1 MQSKTAGIWIQAIGL
16 GTLAMCQS
24 FDNEAVQIKCG
35 IMMVDIFLCS
45 RQVLLNNL
53 AVRGFP
59 LQCMQAVN
67 EQYQHQAYSMSCV
80 QVTTRLPK
88 TKAVMFTFR
97 TYIRPLRVLEER
109 TEVMQRLL
117 AAFTALPDDV
127 VSLCESV
134 LCHVVPPCRS

>member
-1 MQSKTAGIWIQAIGL
+1 
-16 GTLAMCQS
+16 
-24 FDNEAVQIKCG
+24 
-35 IMMVDIFLCS
+35 MVDIFLCS
-45 RQVLLNNL
+45 RQVLLNNPA

-67 EQYQHQAYSMSCV
+67 DQDQHKAVSMSCV

-88 TKAVMFTFR
+88 SKAVMFTFR
-97 TYIRPLRVLEER
+97 TYMRPLRVLEER

-127 VSLCESV
+127 VSLCVSV
-134 LCHVVPPCRS
+134 LCRVVAPCRSCSFCWQHSQSCQEDVGSPRETVSFVVFHCE